1 MFPSESSELKDVLLG
16 LPRFELHLLL
26 NKYGSKAVNFGG
38 KFKEK
43 KLSTEEVRTL
53 LKKNL

>member
-26 NKYGSKAVNFGG
+26 NKYGSNAVNFGG